1 MSLLGERVDIIHVDI
16 FWLLL
21 ATFSKV
27 SKDGVDGLRC
37 VSDVHVT
44 GK

>member
-1 MSLLGERVDIIHVDI
+1 MLLLGERVDIIHVDI

-27 SKDGVDGLRC
+27 SKDGVDGRRC

-44 GK
+44 GQ